1 MEGNTKIILEKVKE
15 AACVMGKAAGEAVD
29 VATKKAGEVVE
40 TTKLSINNFELKTE
54 IEVLYKEIG
63 KLVYLTHLG
72 LDVDPEVIELKLEL
86 IDEKNDKIENNDK
99 KRKEIKG

>member
-1 MEGNTKIILEKVKE
+1 MEEKTKIILEKVKE
-15 AACVMGKAAGEAVD
+15 AACVMGKAAGDAVD
-29 VATKKAGEVVE
+29 VAAKKAGEVVE

-72 LDVDPEVIELKLEL
+72 LDVDPEDIEVKLEL
-86 IDEKNDKIENNDK
+86 IDDKNDKIEINDK